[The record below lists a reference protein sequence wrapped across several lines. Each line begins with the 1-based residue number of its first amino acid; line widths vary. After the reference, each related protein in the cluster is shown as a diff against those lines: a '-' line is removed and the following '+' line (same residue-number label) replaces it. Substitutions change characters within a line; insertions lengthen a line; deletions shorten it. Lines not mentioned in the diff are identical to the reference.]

1 MKTIIIEQWEN
12 EHYPL
17 GTIKKHKLIEKSE
30 HEIIS
35 ILNHMAQMPAIA
47 RFGEASEVP
56 AN

>member
-17 GTIKKHKLIEKSE
+17 GKIKKQKLTEKSE
-30 HEIIS
+30 HEIIF
-35 ILNHMAQMPAIA
+35 ILNRMAQMPAIA

-56 AN
+56 TN

>member
-1 MKTIIIEQWEN
+1 MKTIIIEQWEK

-17 GTIKKHKLIEKSE
+17 GTIKKQKLAEKTE
-30 HEIIS
+30 HEIIF
-35 ILNHMAQMPAIA
+35 ILNRMAQMPAIA

>member
-17 GTIKKHKLIEKSE
+17 GRIKKQKLAEKSE

-35 ILNHMAQMPAIA
+35 ILNRMAQMPAIIK
-47 RFGEASEVP
+47 F
-56 AN
+56 

>member
-17 GTIKKHKLIEKSE
+17 GTIKKQKLKAKAE
-30 HEIIS
+30 HEIIH
-35 ILNHMAQMPAIA
+35 ILNRMAQMPAIT

>member
-17 GTIKKHKLIEKSE
+17 GTIKKQKLAEKTE
-30 HEIIS
+30 HEIIF
-35 ILNHMAQMPAIA
+35 ILNRMAQMPAIA

>member
-12 EHYPL
+12 EPYPL
-17 GTIKKHKLIEKSE
+17 GKIKKQKLAEKTE
-30 HEIIS
+30 HEIIF
-35 ILNHMAQMPAIA
+35 ILDRMAQMPAIA

>member
-17 GTIKKHKLIEKSE
+17 GKIKKQKLAEKSE
-30 HEIIS
+30 HEIIF
-35 ILNHMAQMPAIA
+35 ILNRMAQMPAIS
-47 RFGEASEVP
+47 RFVEASEVP